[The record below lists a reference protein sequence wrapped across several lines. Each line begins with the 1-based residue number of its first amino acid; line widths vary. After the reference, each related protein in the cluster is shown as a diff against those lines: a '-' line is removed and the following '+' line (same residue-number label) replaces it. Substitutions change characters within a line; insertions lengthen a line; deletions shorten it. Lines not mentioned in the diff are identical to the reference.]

1 MEIVEVKKHNIDTFD
16 IYINIK
22 DRLSYE
28 DIKFL
33 DKIVKEETDRYIEF
47 LGIDKAKTHLQNK
60 THAFSASS
68 FTSKPCQ

>member
-28 DIKFL
+28 DIKKL
-33 DKIVKEETDRYIEF
+33 DEIVKEETDRYIEF
-47 LGIDKAKTHLQNK
+47 LGIDKNCIVKNDYDELLKQLKSN
-60 THAFSASS
+60 
-68 FTSKPCQ
+68 FTK

>member
-28 DIKFL
+28 DIKNL
-33 DKIVKEETDRYIEF
+33 DEIVKEETDRYIKF
-47 LGIDKAKTHLQNK
+47 LGIDKNCIVKNDYYELLKQLKSN
-60 THAFSASS
+60 
-68 FTSKPCQ
+68 FTK

>member
-1 MEIVEVKKHNIDTFD
+1 MEIVEVKKHNIDTYD

-28 DIKFL
+28 DIKNL

-47 LGIDKAKTHLQNK
+47 LGIDKNCIVKNDYYELLKQLKSN
-60 THAFSASS
+60 
-68 FTSKPCQ
+68 FTK

>member
-28 DIKFL
+28 DIKNL
-33 DKIVKEETDRYIEF
+33 DEIVKEETDRYIEF
-47 LGIDKAKTHLQNK
+47 LGIDKNCIVKNDYDELLKQLKNN
-60 THAFSASS
+60 
-68 FTSKPCQ
+68 FTK